1 MAQKD
6 EFQELFE
13 KLKNIEKHPQEAL
26 QKQENSGSA
35 PEQGRGVLDGK
46 CV

>member
-13 KLKNIEKHPQEAL
+13 KLKNIEKHPQEEL
-26 QKQENSGSA
+26 QKQETPAQSQNR
-35 PEQGRGVLDGK
+35 E
-46 CV
+46 